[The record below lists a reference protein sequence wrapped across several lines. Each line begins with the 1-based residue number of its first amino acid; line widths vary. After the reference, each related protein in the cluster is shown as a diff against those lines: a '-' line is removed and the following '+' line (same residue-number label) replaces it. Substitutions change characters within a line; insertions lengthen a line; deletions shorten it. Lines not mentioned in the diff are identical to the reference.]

1 MRGAGG
7 LPGGAAWIFNNEE
20 IFYVDVSSNL
30 PYIESMSNPALLPL
44 LRAAE
49 MARRLSAFALWFA
62 ALLGWSLPGA
72 ERRREEAEVWRYIEE
87 TLREVARLLQAVAA
101 GKIPTQSPRAQSR
114 RRARPDSVRAP
125 SAPRV
130 NHVPAARLK
139 APRPPFPGPPRW
151 RDRAM
156 SPPSAGEAQF
166 FKNHRS
172 PPRKRAP

>member
-1 MRGAGG
+1 
-7 LPGGAAWIFNNEE
+7 
-20 IFYVDVSSNL
+20 
-30 PYIESMSNPALLPL
+30 MSNPALLPL
-44 LRAAE
+44 LRAVE

-87 TLREVARLLQAVAA
+87 TLREVARLLDGVAA
-101 GKIPTQSPRAQSR
+101 GKISARAPSR

-139 APRPPFPGPPRW
+139 APRPPIPWSTPLARPR
-151 RDRAM
+151 DV
-156 SPPSAGEAQF
+156 SPKRRRSPIFQ
-166 FKNHRS
+166 NHRS
-172 PPRKRAP
+172 PPLKRTP